1 MIWCPHSGRQIEEGH
16 NRGPG
21 AAARRSGPAARQ
33 TPRVSARLQAVAD
46 AAGIRPDDRVL
57 EVGCGHGVL
66 ATLVVERLSAEG
78 RYTGIDRSAA
88 MVRAA
93 SRRNRDAV
101 EHERAEFL
109 VTSLEDADLGE
120 RRFDLVLAVRVG
132 LFHREP
138 QRARALLEPWLAP
151 GARVHALFD
160 EPSP

>member
-1 MIWCPHSGRQIEEGH
+1 M
-16 NRGPG
+16 G
-21 AAARRSGPAARQ
+21 AAERLVWAADVVR
-33 TPRVSARLQAVAD
+33 PR
-46 AAGIRPDDRVL
+46 AGERVL

-66 ATLVVERLSAEG
+66 ATLVVERLGADG

-93 SRRNRDAV
+93 AGRNAGAV

-109 VTSLEDADLGE
+109 VTALEDADLGA

-151 GARVHALFD
+151 GARIHAPYD
-160 EPSP
+160 EPDGRPTPRP

>member
-1 MIWCPHSGRQIEEGH
+1 
-16 NRGPG
+16 
-21 AAARRSGPAARQ
+21 
-33 TPRVSARLQAVAD
+33 VSARLQAVAD

-101 EHERAEFL
+101 EHERAEFVL
-109 VTSLEDADLGE
+109 GALEEVDLAP
-120 RRFDLVLAVRVG
+120 RRFDLVLAVRVA

-138 QRARALLEPWLAP
+138 QRARALVEPWLAP
-151 GARVHALFD
+151 GARIHAVYD
-160 EPSP
+160 EPPSG